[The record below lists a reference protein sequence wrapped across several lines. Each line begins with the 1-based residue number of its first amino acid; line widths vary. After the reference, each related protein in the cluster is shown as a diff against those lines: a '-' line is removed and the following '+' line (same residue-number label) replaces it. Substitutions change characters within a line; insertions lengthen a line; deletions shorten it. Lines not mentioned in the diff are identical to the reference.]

1 VDLPS
6 LLRLLLLL
14 LLLLPLHLYLV
25 LDSIWTVQIVV

>member
-6 LLRLLLLL
+6 LLRLLL